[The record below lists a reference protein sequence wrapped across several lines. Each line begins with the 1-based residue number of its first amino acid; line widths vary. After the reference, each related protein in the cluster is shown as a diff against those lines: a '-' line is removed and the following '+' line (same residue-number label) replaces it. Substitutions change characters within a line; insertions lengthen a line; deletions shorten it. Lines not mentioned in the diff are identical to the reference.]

1 MDSNRPDSFVQ
12 RDAWRTFEDARV
24 GARIEGFGR
33 TISDAEITM
42 VTALTTGFHQPLHTN
57 AHWVR
62 ANTGFSN
69 VILPGPVIVAYAIGL
84 LSATLVYSAV
94 TVAFLGLDK
103 VRAKGPVYGG
113 DTINAAATVVSTRPT
128 SNGENGIVE
137 MEIEVSK
144 QDGSL
149 VMTFIYTLLL
159 RRVRPE
165 ASTGNRT
172 DE

>member
-69 VILPGPVIVAYAIGL
+69 VILPGPVIVAYAIGHQ
-84 LSATLVYSAV
+84 
-94 TVAFLGLDK
+94 
-103 VRAKGPVYGG
+103 
-113 DTINAAATVVSTRPT
+113 TRP
-128 SNGENGIVE
+128 
-137 MEIEVSK
+137 
-144 QDGSL
+144 
-149 VMTFIYTLLL
+149 LLDSR
-159 RRVRPE
+159 RRVDDLRPVDFIH
-165 ASTGNRT
+165 RKP
-172 DE
+172 DRPVVDDRRCP